1 MIRVCNAARCLVA
14 AVLACAVMCSCVPV
28 ECAWATPADAGE
40 PAAPTEQATSSKPAQ
55 STVAYIASL
64 TAKLETAYEDLQQ
77 ISAQREQ
84 AESDLAQTKERVQ
97 QAQEAYD
104 KASANLDTTLVEI
117 YKNGAVDYASV
128 LLGSANFSDFASR
141 LYLLE
146 NIASDRQG
154 AIAQVKRTREE
165 LEKQQDEQQDE
176 VDKIARLERQAQQR
190 AGTITS
196 TLNTQLEFLGKLDPD
211 SACCAQRLRDLQGY
225 ARLARQIRRLEEHG
239 WLAPRDASPSRA
251 DTWAFPTC
259 GAGSPPRALTALAS
273 RCTATSRSASTS
285 THFARSQYDEGVH
298 IAYEALM
305 PGDLVFFGPSVEGIH
320 HVGIYVGDGKYIQAP
335 RTGDV
340 VKVSS
345 LSNRS
350 DYVGACRPQR

>member
-1 MIRVCNAARCLVA
+1 MIRVRNAARCLVA

-28 ECAWATPADAGE
+28 ECAWATPDDAGE
-40 PAAPTEQATSSKPAQ
+40 SAAPTEQATSSKPAQ

-211 SACCAQRLRDLQGY
+211 SRAALNDYDTYRATRD
-225 ARLARQIRRLEEHG
+225 
-239 WLAPRDASPSRA
+239 WLAKYAGSKSTDGSHPEIISIASRYLGVPYVWGGESPSGF
-251 DTWAFPTC
+251 DC
-259 GAGSPPRALTALAS
+259 SGLTMYCYEQIGVHL
-273 RCTATSRSASTS
+273 

>member
-1 MIRVCNAARCLVA
+1 M
-14 AVLACAVMCSCVPV
+14 
-28 ECAWATPADAGE
+28 
-40 PAAPTEQATSSKPAQ
+40 
-55 STVAYIASL
+55 
-64 TAKLETAYEDLQQ
+64 
-77 ISAQREQ
+77 
-84 AESDLAQTKERVQ
+84 
-97 QAQEAYD
+97 
-104 KASANLDTTLVEI
+104 
-117 YKNGAVDYASV
+117 
-128 LLGSANFSDFASR
+128 
-141 LYLLE
+141 
-146 NIASDRQG
+146 
-154 AIAQVKRTREE
+154 REE

-211 SACCAQRLRDLQGY
+211 SRAALNDYDTYRATRD
-225 ARLARQIRRLEEHG
+225 
-239 WLAPRDASPSRA
+239 WLAKYAGSKSTDGSHPEIISIASRYLGVPYVWGGESPSGF
-251 DTWAFPTC
+251 DCSGFTMYC
-259 GAGSPPRALTALAS
+259 YEQIGVHL
-273 RCTATSRSASTS
+273 

>member
-1 MIRVCNAARCLVA
+1 MIRVRNAARCLVA
-14 AVLACAVMCSCVPV
+14 AVLACAVMCSSVPV

-40 PAAPTEQATSSKPAQ
+40 SAAPAEQATSSKPAQ

-190 AGTITS
+190 ADTITS

-211 SACCAQRLRDLQGY
+211 SRAALNDYDTYRATRD
-225 ARLARQIRRLEEHG
+225 
-239 WLAPRDASPSRA
+239 WLAKYAGSKSTDGSHPEIISIASRYLGVPYVWGGESPSGF
-251 DTWAFPTC
+251 D
-259 GAGSPPRALTALAS
+259 
-273 RCTATSRSASTS
+273 
-285 THFARSQYDEGVH
+285 
-298 IAYEALM
+298 
-305 PGDLVFFGPSVEGIH
+305 
-320 HVGIYVGDGKYIQAP
+320 
-335 RTGDV
+335 
-340 VKVSS
+340 
-345 LSNRS
+345 
-350 DYVGACRPQR
+350 